1 MAEETTKKAEEKKE
15 EAEKEET
22 ATNPAKDTAKATEEK
37 TAGEKTETAAAGE
50 KAEVAVKKAKGK
62 KKAKRRLLTE
72 GRVYIQSSFNNT
84 IVTVTDPKGEVI
96 AWSSSGSSGFKG
108 PRKTTPYA
116 AQVAA
121 ENAITKA
128 KVFGLERVHVYIK
141 GAGTGREQAVRGL
154 QAGGVNI
161 DSLTDVTPIPHNGC
175 RARKGRR
182 V

>member
-1 MAEETTKKAEEKKE
+1 MAEEKKHKE
-15 EAEKEET
+15 EEGKKEET
-22 ATNPAKDTAKATEEK
+22 TVAPAKDAAKASEAKPAGDKSAT
-37 TAGEKTETAAAGE
+37 GEKTEG
-50 KAEVAVKKAKGK
+50 AVKKSKGK

-72 GRVYIQSSFNNT
+72 GRVYIQSTFNNT
-84 IVTVTDPKGEVI
+84 IITVTDAKGEVI
-96 AWSSSGSSGFKG
+96 ACASAGSSGFKG
-108 PRKTTPYA
+108 PRKATPYA
-116 AQVAA
+116 AQIAA

>member
-1 MAEETTKKAEEKKE
+1 MAEEKNPKEEVKKASPDKE
-15 EAEKEET
+15 S
-22 ATNPAKDTAKATEEK
+22 AKAPSTEK
-37 TAGEKTETAAAGE
+37 VAGE
-50 KAEVAVKKAKGK
+50 KAAAPGEKAEGGAKKAKGK

-72 GRVYIQSSFNNT
+72 GRVYIQSTFNNT
-84 IVTVTDPKGEVI
+84 IITVTDPKGEVI
-96 AWSSSGSSGFKG
+96 ACASAGSSGFKG
-108 PRKTTPYA
+108 PRKATPYA
-116 AQVAA
+116 AQIAA
-121 ENAITKA
+121 ESAITKA

-161 DSLTDVTPIPHNGC
+161 DSLTDITPIPHNGC